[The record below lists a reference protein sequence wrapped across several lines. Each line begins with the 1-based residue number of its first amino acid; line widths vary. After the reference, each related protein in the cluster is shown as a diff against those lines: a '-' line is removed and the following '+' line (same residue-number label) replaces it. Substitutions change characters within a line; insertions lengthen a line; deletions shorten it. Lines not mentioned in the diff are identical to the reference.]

1 MTENFRITNDRR
13 YWEIKK
19 IGISENREIEGS
31 SRIDQ
36 MLNVS
41 ETHG

>member
-19 IGISENREIEGS
+19 IGISENRGIEGS